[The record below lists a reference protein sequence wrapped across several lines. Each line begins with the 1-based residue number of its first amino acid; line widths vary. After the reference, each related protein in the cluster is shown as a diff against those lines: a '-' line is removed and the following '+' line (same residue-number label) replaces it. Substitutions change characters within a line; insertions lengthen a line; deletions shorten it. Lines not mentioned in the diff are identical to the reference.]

1 MSNHQGPERR
11 AFTLIELLVVIAVIA
26 ILIAILLPALGK
38 ARAVAKNLKCLS
50 NCRQMG
56 LALSLYGQENKSWY
70 PVIPFTAAAAT
81 GMKSNPPYL
90 TDQWVRGGLAGL
102 FSLNQVGDGKP
113 QNGFV
118 GDSTDED
125 DAKEQYPNG
134 ERTPLMRRYLDGRA
148 ALNCPADKVD
158 FFYGLPYDVSKNN
171 YASVSVDPTARKTP
185 RPPRS
190 DNDIISYNISYM
202 YIAGLKTDEATVI
215 SPAPLW
221 GDETNGND
229 VSTNSFYGAGT
240 DAASRARDGI
250 TPGFYGKLDNHGT
263 DGGNWVFS
271 DGHGAFIN
279 GATNI
284 EQKFFSTSNINAQS
298 INVIDKNRSRRVQ
311 TLD

>member
-1 MSNHQGPERR
+1 MQNIRETGRR
-11 AFTLIELLVVIAVIA
+11 GFTLIELLVVIAVIA

-38 ARAVAKNLKCLS
+38 ARAAAKNGQCLS

-56 LALSLYGQENKSWY
+56 LALTLYAQDNRSWY
-70 PVIPFTAAAAT
+70 PVVPFTAAAAA
-81 GMKSNPPYL
+81 GMKANPPYL

-118 GDSTDED
+118 GDSTDEG
-125 DAKEQYPNG
+125 DAKELYPNG
-134 ERTPLMRRYLDGRA
+134 DKVPLMRRYLDGRGV
-148 ALNCPADKVD
+148 LYCPSDKLD
-158 FFYGLPYDVSKNN
+158 FFYGLPYDVSTNN
-171 YASVSVDPTARKTP
+171 YASVSVSPTARKVP
-185 RPPRS
+185 HPPRS

-202 YIAGLKTDEATVI
+202 YVAGLKTDEAMI
-215 SPAPLW
+215 INPAPIW

-229 VSTNSFYGAGT
+229 LSTNSFYGSGT
-240 DAASRARDGI
+240 DATSRARDGI

-263 DGGNWVFS
+263 TGGHWAFS
-271 DGHGAFIN
+271 DGHAQLIG
-279 GATNI
+279 GTVNI
-284 EQKFFSTSNINAQS
+284 EDKFFSQSNINAQS